1 MPVAKIT
8 EEHCI
13 KMFHLHL
20 GDKCL
25 KYHFFLFLVDD
36 DWPDVDQL
44 KQQQQQQPPKRPL
57 VPIQGYQERS
67 QPQLSS
73 RYRGGHNG
81 SEEARSASASQGHCS
96 VRSRS

>member
-25 KYHFFLFLVDD
+25 KYHFILFLADD

-44 KQQQQQQPPKRPL
+44 KQQQQQPAKRPL

-73 RYRGGHNG
+73 RYRGAG
-81 SEEARSASASQGHCS
+81 SEEARSASASQGRYS
-96 VRSRS
+96 VRS